1 LSSSKKNVK
10 FKEIS
15 KRIFDKYIDYD
26 DKKVLKIIRKILI
39 IYSRNHKKLLLRIL
53 FKWKKNINEILNN
66 NNKNIKQIKNITSF
80 SILKQIPLKR
90 RLMYQNIIP
99 PFTPKENETILL
111 NSKRAKSAKNV
122 LTQKQNI
129 RKIPIISKK
138 EQENL
143 FNSLY
148 NDSQIRK
155 EKLRKMSKEKED
167 NFNSIY
173 TFTPNIIPNK
183 LNEKYLKQLNES
195 SNKNNII
202 IRKKNNSFIERLNNY
217 EILKNKNLKKIKE
230 EIEDTIPHPKKIK
243 LNPKDIRLISNSKQ
257 LLTEKMKKLEKLKEN
272 ILIEKGITF
281 KPKLNENINS
291 KIQSDIIERNENFLK
306 EKEIKLHSINEDLE
320 CTFSPKINEN
330 STINQSTIFSDV
342 GERLYDYKN
351 KYERNLEEIKSRYL
365 ENYSFKP
372 EISKNTNEILENRQ
386 KTMDIIKSNFS
397 SINNE
402 KESIKNNN
410 YENEN
415 LLLNTSNEKRLE
427 ELEESVKRIKE
438 LSDENI
444 ISMRPYSNYDLNNLA
459 ESNINKEK
467 KNDFNNQNKIVNN
480 NSNEL
485 YENNTEKKIF
495 ESQNNFISVDD
506 NLDKLQIKYKQLSNG
521 RNNYDDIVLFNKKC
535 IQNGMYNEEKDK
547 LTYYT
552 STNSKTK
559 SIVNFNY
566 YDNLV

>member
-1 LSSSKKNVK
+1 MSSSKKNVK

-39 IYSRNHKKLLLRIL
+39 IYSRNHKKLLLRNL
-53 FKWKKNINEILNN
+53 FKWKKNINLILINN
-66 NNKNIKQIKNITSF
+66 DNNIKQIEQIASF
-80 SILKQIPLKR
+80 SILKIIPLKR
-90 RLMYQNIIP
+90 RLMYEKIIP
-99 PFTPKENETILL
+99 PFTSKENEKILL

-129 RKIPIISKK
+129 RKIPIITKR

-155 EKLRKMSKEKED
+155 EKLRKMSQEKED
-167 NFNSIY
+167 NFNAIY
-173 TFTPNIIPNK
+173 TFTPNIMPNK

-195 SNKNNII
+195 SNQNDLI
-202 IRKKNNSFIERLNNY
+202 IRQKNNSFIERLNNY
-217 EILKNKNLKKIKE
+217 EMLKNKNLKKIKE
-230 EIEDTIPHPKKIK
+230 EIEETIPHPKKTK
-243 LNPKDIRLISNSKQ
+243 LNPKDIRLISNSKY
-257 LLTEKMKKLEKLKEN
+257 LLTEKMKKLEKLKQN

-386 KTMDIIKSNFS
+386 KTMDLIKSNYT
-397 SINNE
+397 SINND
-402 KESIKNNN
+402 KDIINNNN
-410 YENEN
+410 YEDEN
-415 LLLNTSNEKRLE
+415 ILLNNERRLE
-427 ELEESVKRIKE
+427 ELEESVKKIKE

-444 ISMRPYSNYDLNNLA
+444 ISINPNSNYNLNNFIEL
-459 ESNINKEK
+459 NNNNEK
-467 KNDFNNQNKIVNN
+467 KDVFNSQNKIINN
-480 NSNEL
+480 NNNNEL
-485 YENNTEKKIF
+485 YYENNPEKKVY
-495 ESQNNFISVDD
+495 ETKNNFISVDD
-506 NLDKLQIKYKQLSNG
+506 NLDRLQIKYKQLSRG
-521 RNNYDDIVLFNKKC
+521 RNNYDDIILFNKKN
-535 IQNGMYNEEKDK
+535 IQNGMYNDEKDK

-552 STNSKTK
+552 SINSKTK

>member
-1 LSSSKKNVK
+1 
-10 FKEIS
+10 
-15 KRIFDKYIDYD
+15 
-26 DKKVLKIIRKILI
+26 
-39 IYSRNHKKLLLRIL
+39 
-53 FKWKKNINEILNN
+53 
-66 NNKNIKQIKNITSF
+66 
-80 SILKQIPLKR
+80 
-90 RLMYQNIIP
+90 MYEKIIP
-99 PFTPKENETILL
+99 PFTSKENEKILL

-129 RKIPIISKK
+129 RKIPIITKR

-155 EKLRKMSKEKED
+155 EKLRKMSQEKED
-167 NFNSIY
+167 NFNAIY
-173 TFTPNIIPNK
+173 TFKPNIMPNK

-195 SNKNNII
+195 SNQNELI
-202 IRKKNNSFIERLNNY
+202 IRQKNNSFIERLNNY
-217 EILKNKNLKKIKE
+217 EMLKNKNLKKIKE
-230 EIEDTIPHPKKIK
+230 EIEETIPHPKKTK
-243 LNPKDIRLISNSKQ
+243 LNPKDIRLISNSKH
-257 LLTEKMKKLEKLKEN
+257 LLTEKMKKLEKLKQN

-291 KIQSDIIERNENFLK
+291 KIQTNIIERNENFLK
-306 EKEIKLHSINEDLE
+306 GKEIKLHSINEDLE

-351 KYERNLEEIKSRYL
+351 KYEKNLEQMKSRYQ

-372 EISKNTNEILENRQ
+372 EISKNTNEILENRH

-444 ISMRPYSNYDLNNLA
+444 ISMRPYSNDDLNNLT
-459 ESNINKEK
+459 ESNNKKEK
-467 KNDFNNQNKIVNN
+467 NNDFNNQNKIVNN
-480 NSNEL
+480 NNSNEL
-485 YENNTEKKIF
+485 FENNPEKKIF

-535 IQNGMYNEEKDK
+535 IQNGVYNEEKDK

>member
-1 LSSSKKNVK
+1 
-10 FKEIS
+10 
-15 KRIFDKYIDYD
+15 
-26 DKKVLKIIRKILI
+26 
-39 IYSRNHKKLLLRIL
+39 
-53 FKWKKNINEILNN
+53 
-66 NNKNIKQIKNITSF
+66 
-80 SILKQIPLKR
+80 
-90 RLMYQNIIP
+90 MYQNIIP

-111 NSKRAKSAKNV
+111 NSKRAKSAKDI
-122 LTQKQNI
+122 LSQKQNI

-306 EKEIKLHSINEDLE
+306 EKEIKLHSINEHLE

-386 KTMDIIKSNFS
+386 KTMDLIKSNYT
-397 SINNE
+397 SINND
-402 KESIKNNN
+402 KDIINNNN
-410 YENEN
+410 YEDEN
-415 LLLNTSNEKRLE
+415 ILLNNERRLE
-427 ELEESVKRIKE
+427 ELEESVKKIKE

-444 ISMRPYSNYDLNNLA
+444 ISINPNSNYNLNNFIEL
-459 ESNINKEK
+459 NNNNEK
-467 KNDFNNQNKIVNN
+467 KDVFNSQNKIINN
-480 NSNEL
+480 NNNNEL
-485 YENNTEKKIF
+485 YYENNPEKKVY
-495 ESQNNFISVDD
+495 ETKNNFISVDD
-506 NLDKLQIKYKQLSNG
+506 NLDRLQIKYKQLSRG
-521 RNNYDDIVLFNKKC
+521 RNNYDDIILFNKKN
-535 IQNGMYNEEKDK
+535 IQNGMYNDEKDK

-552 STNSKTK
+552 SINSKTK

>member
-1 LSSSKKNVK
+1 MYEKVIPE
-10 FKEIS
+10 FTEKE
-15 KRIFDKYIDYD
+15 
-26 DKKVLKIIRKILI
+26 
-39 IYSRNHKKLLLRIL
+39 
-53 FKWKKNINEILNN
+53 
-66 NNKNIKQIKNITSF
+66 
-80 SILKQIPLKR
+80 
-90 RLMYQNIIP
+90 
-99 PFTPKENETILL
+99 KEKEKILL
-111 NSKRAKSAKNV
+111 NSKRAKSAKDI

-155 EKLRKMSKEKED
+155 EKLRKMSQEKEN
-167 NFNSIY
+167 NFNTIY

-195 SNKNNII
+195 QNKNEFMNHQ
-202 IRKKNNSFIERLNNY
+202 KVNSFIERLSNY
-217 EILKNKNLKKIKE
+217 EILKNKNLNKIKE
-230 EIEDTIPHPKKIK
+230 EIEETIPHPKKIK
-243 LNPKDIRLISNSKQ
+243 LHPKDIRLISNSKQ
-257 LLTEKMKKLEKLKEN
+257 LLNEKMKKLEKLKEN

-291 KIQSDIIERNENFLK
+291 KIQSDIIKRNEKFLK
-306 EKEIKLHSINEDLE
+306 EKEIKLHSINEDSE

-342 GERLYDYKN
+342 VERLYDYRN
-351 KYERNLEEIKSRYL
+351 KYEKNLEEMKSRYQ

-372 EISKNTNEILENRQ
+372 EISRNTNEILENRQ
-386 KTMDIIKSNFS
+386 KSMDIIKSNFS
-397 SINNE
+397 SIIND
-402 KESIKNNN
+402 KEILNNNN

-415 LLLNTSNEKRLE
+415 LLYNSNERRLQ
-427 ELEESVKRIKE
+427 ELEESVKKIKE

-444 ISMRPYSNYDLNNLA
+444 ISNRANSNYDFNNLI
-459 ESNINKEK
+459 ESNINNEK
-467 KNDFNNQNKIVNN
+467 NNEFNKQNIIINNNNLLYYVNN
-480 NSNEL
+480 PEKNNS
-485 YENNTEKKIF
+485 EKG
-495 ESQNNFISVDD
+495 NNFISVDD
-506 NLDKLQIKYKQLSNG
+506 NLDRLQVKYKQLNNG
-521 RNNYDDIVLFNKKC
+521 RKNYDDIILFNKKH
-535 IQNGMYNEEKDK
+535 IQNGMSNEEKDK

-566 YDNLV
+566 YDNLI

>member
-1 LSSSKKNVK
+1 
-10 FKEIS
+10 
-15 KRIFDKYIDYD
+15 
-26 DKKVLKIIRKILI
+26 
-39 IYSRNHKKLLLRIL
+39 
-53 FKWKKNINEILNN
+53 
-66 NNKNIKQIKNITSF
+66 
-80 SILKQIPLKR
+80 
-90 RLMYQNIIP
+90 MYQNIIP

-111 NSKRAKSAKNV
+111 NSKRAKSAKDI
-122 LTQKQNI
+122 LSQKQNI

-386 KTMDIIKSNFS
+386 KTMDLIKSNYT
-397 SINNE
+397 SINND
-402 KESIKNNN
+402 KDIINNNN
-410 YENEN
+410 YEDEN
-415 LLLNTSNEKRLE
+415 ILLNNERRLE
-427 ELEESVKRIKE
+427 ELEESVKKIKE

-444 ISMRPYSNYDLNNLA
+444 ISINPNSNYNLNNFIEL
-459 ESNINKEK
+459 NNNNEK
-467 KNDFNNQNKIVNN
+467 KDVFNSQNKIINN
-480 NSNEL
+480 NNNNEL
-485 YENNTEKKIF
+485 YYENNPEKKVY
-495 ESQNNFISVDD
+495 ETKNNFISVDD
-506 NLDKLQIKYKQLSNG
+506 NLDRLQIKYKQLSRG
-521 RNNYDDIVLFNKKC
+521 RNNYDDIILFNKKN
-535 IQNGMYNEEKDK
+535 IQNGMYNDEKDK

-552 STNSKTK
+552 SINSKTK